1 MAATRNAAK
10 ARRCN
15 GAASMHAARLLVLC
29 RLQSGRKNGGNAE
42 CGNAHLGP
50 LMRHAVPLRFT
61 ARRRKSSRSL
71 DTVVSL
77 APLGLAH
84 HRLYSSA
91 ASPLDARAMRW
102 RRGMRQGPPLQ
113 WCRVHA
119 CRQPPCPV
127 PAAKPQ
133 EKERPRGMRLA
144 QRLCTATGRA
154 LRTRCPRDAVATR
167 NAPRPAV
174 AMVPRPCM
182 PPASLSSAGC
192 KAAGKRAATRN
203 EACTAIVH
211 GHGPCTQDERPAR
224 YGGDAKW
231 CQRPAVAMV
240 VRPYM
245 PPVSLSCACGKAAG
259 KKSGHAE

>member
-1 MAATRNAAK
+1 MR
-10 ARRCN
+10 ARAGRCN
-15 GAASMHAARLLVLC
+15 CAASMHAASLLVQC
-29 RLQSGRKNGGNAE
+29 RLQSVWKNGGNAE

-133 EKERPRGMRLA
+133 EKERPRGMRLV
-144 QRLCTATGRA
+144 QRLCTATGHA
-154 LRTRCPRDAVATR
+154 LRTSGPHDMAATR
-167 NAPRPAV
+167 NGARGQPLPWSCGHICRQSPCPVPA
-174 AMVPRPCM
+174 AKPQ
-182 PPASLSSAGC
+182 
-192 KAAGKRAATRN
+192 GKRAATRN

-224 YGGDAKW
+224 YGGDARCGTKKIP
-231 CQRPAVAMV
+231 RTKT
-240 VRPYM
+240 VR
-245 PPVSLSCACGKAAG
+245 GI
-259 KKSGHAE
+259 